1 MGSAPG
7 PGPAKLLPTESST
20 RWSSSVRQIAESLEL
35 VVVENGVD
43 VVDDVGLSPEVAI
56 VERLTAVKQVLGV
69 VQHDRAAVG
78 TRVGAAGI
86 SGSERPLRG
95 PGQRLQ
101 DRGSRVEG
109 HLEAGVHHSLVPLVV
124 QLDGLQQRQE
134 LLRRWVEE
142 LHFWFRKKSVGS
154 KTFSSAPKMFVFLSS
169 FSSFRCS
176 CAAEAE
182 KN

>member
-1 MGSAPG
+1 M
-7 PGPAKLLPTESST
+7 
-20 RWSSSVRQIAESLEL
+20 
-35 VVVENGVD
+35 VENGVD

-134 LLRRWVEE
+134 LLRR
-142 LHFWFRKKSVGS
+142 
-154 KTFSSAPKMFVFLSS
+154 
-169 FSSFRCS
+169 
-176 CAAEAE
+176 
-182 KN
+182 